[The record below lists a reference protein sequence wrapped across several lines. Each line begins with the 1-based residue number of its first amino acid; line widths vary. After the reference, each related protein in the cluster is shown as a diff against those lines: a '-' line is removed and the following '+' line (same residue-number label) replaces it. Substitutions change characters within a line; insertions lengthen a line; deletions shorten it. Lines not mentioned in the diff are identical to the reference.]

1 THKGYRIPITKGLR
15 AEMDWFDENYPTNRN
30 GYILPIVVE
39 EREGAALT
47 EYIVNSRKK
56 YSRELK
62 IIAEI
67 LEFPE
72 AFRRLSTYYSR
83 HSFAMAL
90 RAKGANVDVIQ
101 QAMGHTSSATTET
114 YLASFDDDFM
124 SKMGDDLI

>member
-15 AEMDWFDENYPTNRN
+15 AEMDWFSENYSTID
-30 GYILPIVVE
+30 GYLLPIVVE

-56 YSRELK
+56 YSKELK

-67 LEFPE
+67 LNFPE

-90 RAKGANVDVIQ
+90 RSKGANIDVIQ

-114 YLASFDDDFM
+114 YLASFDDNFM
-124 SKMGDDLI
+124 AKMGDDLI